1 MWKKIPKYT
10 ITIYTDGACSKGKG
24 GWAASLQ
31 FRDTTVYIT
40 GNENDT
46 TNNRMEL
53 LAVVKAL
60 ESLTDD
66 CVVKLFSDSKY
77 VVDGINS
84 HMGKWALRNWK
95 TSVGAEVSNR
105 DLWER
110 IFELSTKHL
119 IFPHW
124 VKGHDGNTGNE
135 IVDGLATYIRKCP
148 VDQTN

>member
-10 ITIYTDGACSKGKG
+10 ITIYSDGACSKGKG

-31 FRDTTVYIT
+31 FRDTTTYIS
-40 GNENDT
+40 GNEDDT

-60 ESLTDD
+60 ELLQDA
-66 CVVKLFSDSKY
+66 CVVKLYSDSKY

-84 HMGKWALRNWK
+84 NMSKWVERDWH
-95 TSVGAEVSNR
+95 TSIGTEVSNR

-110 IFELSTKHL
+110 IFDLSLKHL

-124 VKGHDGNTGNE
+124 VKGHNGIVGNE
-135 IVDGLATYIRKCP
+135 IVDSLATYMRTCP
-148 VDQTN
+148 LTSPN